1 MVPKSGTSLAA
12 DELRCDGAGSGRW
25 SFQHFIFKRHAFPIV
40 FLIPGFSGVDVREYL
55 EVVGIAN
62 LLAGVDV
69 DQDCFH
75 RSLLGARLTGLLMRS
90 SIRSMRSF
98 RRELG

>member
-1 MVPKSGTSLAA
+1 M
-12 DELRCDGAGSGRW
+12 
-25 SFQHFIFKRHAFPIV
+25 F
-40 FLIPGFSGVDVREYL
+40 REYL

-75 RSLLGARLTGLLMRS
+75 RSLLGVGLSGLLMRS

-98 RRELG
+98 RRELE